1 MNETSPASHPVEDLI
16 SIVIVYSGTD
26 PQAFVSRLD
35 NDLKTRYEKVRV
47 IVALMN
53 DRQLLELKTENEKLE
68 IVFSNKLSPS
78 EMWSKLI
85 QMVSTDFV
93 LVGRDIEALNA
104 KV

>member
-1 MNETSPASHPVEDLI
+1 MNETSPVSHPVEDLI

-35 NDLKTRYEKVRV
+35 TDLKTRYEKVRV

-53 DRQLLELKTENEKLE
+53 DLDLKSENEKLE
-68 IVFSNKLSPS
+68 IVFSKKLSQS
-78 EMWSKLI
+78 KMWSKLI

-93 LVGRDIEALNA
+93 LVGKDIEVLNA

>member
-1 MNETSPASHPVEDLI
+1 LNETSPVSHPVEDLI

-35 NDLKTRYEKVRV
+35 TDLKTRYEKVRV

-53 DRQLLELKTENEKLE
+53 DLDLKSENEKLE
-68 IVFSNKLSPS
+68 IVFSQKLSQS

-85 QMVSTDFV
+85 GMVSTDFV
-93 LVGRDIEALNA
+93 LIGRDIEVLNV

>member
-1 MNETSPASHPVEDLI
+1 LNETSPVSHPVEDLI

-35 NDLKTRYEKVRV
+35 TDLKTRYEKVRV

-53 DRQLLELKTENEKLE
+53 DLDLKSENEKLE
-68 IVFSNKLSPS
+68 IVFSKKLSQS
-78 EMWSKLI
+78 KMWSKLI

-93 LVGRDIEALNA
+93 LVGKDIEVLNA

>member
-1 MNETSPASHPVEDLI
+1 MEDLI
-16 SIVIVYSGTD
+16 SIVIVYAGSD

-35 NDLKTRYEKVRV
+35 TDLKTRYEKVRV

-53 DRQLLELKTENEKLE
+53 DLDLKSENEKLE
-68 IVFSNKLSPS
+68 IVFSQKLSQS

-93 LVGRDIEALNA
+93 LVGKDIEVLNA

>member
-1 MNETSPASHPVEDLI
+1 MNETSPVSHPVEDLI

-35 NDLKTRYEKVRV
+35 TDLKTRYEKVRV

-53 DRQLLELKTENEKLE
+53 DLDLKSENEKLE
-68 IVFSNKLSPS
+68 IVFSNKLSQS
-78 EMWSKLI
+78 EMWKKLI
-85 QMVSTDFV
+85 GMVSTDFV
-93 LVGRDIEALNA
+93 LVGRDIEVLNA

>member
-1 MNETSPASHPVEDLI
+1 VEDLI

-26 PQAFVSRLD
+26 PHSFVSRLD
-35 NDLKTRYEKVRV
+35 TDLKTRYEKVRV

-53 DRQLLELKTENEKLE
+53 DLDLKSENEKLE
-68 IVFSNKLSPS
+68 IVFWQKLSPS

-93 LVGRDIEALNA
+93 LVGRDIQVLNA